1 MTPDEQPRP
10 GVTRRGMLIG
20 SGSALGLGA
29 AAGAGYAAGDASGNE
44 GSGPSDKTVPFHG
57 THQAG
62 IATPPQ
68 DRLVFGSFDF
78 VGEGRGELGELLRSW
93 TGAARRITS
102 GKPVGAVGGRQET
115 PPVDTGEALGLRPS
129 RLTVTIG
136 FGPSLFEHRGGD
148 RLGLAARRPAQLSPL
163 GDLPGDQLDLDR
175 SDGDL
180 CIQACADDPQ
190 VAFHAVRNL
199 LRIGRGAV
207 ELRWLQLGFG
217 SNTSTTS
224 KEPSPRNLMGFK
236 DGTRNIRVDD
246 RRRMDRFV
254 WVGGDEP
261 QPWLRGGTYLVARRI
276 RMLLENWDHNVL
288 REQEVTIGRHK
299 VSGAPLGGKQEFDTP
314 NLRAHAGSEP
324 VIPMDAHIRLAAP
337 SNNGAREI
345 LRRSYAYTDGVDPRT
360 GLLDAGLFFVCFQRD
375 PHRQFAAIQRR
386 LGASDALNE
395 YIQHTSSALFAI
407 PPGASASG
415 FVGEGLFA

>member
-1 MTPDEQPRP
+1 MTPDEQPRH

-20 SGSALGLGA
+20 SGSALGLAA

-44 GSGPSDKTVPFHG
+44 GSGPSGKTVPFHG

-62 IATPPQ
+62 IATAPQ

-78 VGEGRGELGELLRSW
+78 VGEGPGELRELLRSW
-93 TGAARRITS
+93 TDAARRITS
-102 GKPVGAVGGRQET
+102 GKPVGAVAGLQET

-136 FGPSLFEHRGGD
+136 FGPSLFKHGT
-148 RLGLAARRPAQLSPL
+148 LAARRPAHLSPL
-163 GDLPGDQLDLDR
+163 GDLPGDQLDPDR

-199 LRIGRGAV
+199 LRIGRGVV

-246 RRRMDRFV
+246 RERMDRFV

-261 QPWLRGGTYLVARRI
+261 QRWLRGGTYLVARRI

-288 REQEVTIGRHK
+288 REQEVTIGRRK
-299 VSGAPLGGKQEFDTP
+299 VSGAPLGGSKEFDTP
-314 NLRAHAGSEP
+314 NLRAQVAGEP
-324 VIPMDAHIRLAAP
+324 VIPMDAHIRMAAP
-337 SNNGAREI
+337 GTNGGQEI

-360 GLLDAGLFFVCFQRD
+360 GLLDAGLFFICFQRD
-375 PHRQFAAIQRR
+375 PQRQFASIQRR
-386 LGASDALNE
+386 LGANDALNE

-407 PPGASASG
+407 PPGASTSG